1 MYALARE
8 EFERVLT
15 RSDLNE
21 LERLVAAVDPQPRRR
36 WRCLSY
42 CILDA
47 VWSMGA
53 PHDTVVVPLVHRVAH
68 EHGDD
73 NPLLPAGEPPPPDSM
88 SLWPFLSRFSE
99 KNPLTGYTNAQR
111 TSPHGARKADVAQK
125 HARVLLDH
133 GIQTVHNIEPLM
145 DNRRWF
151 PHVNATLAQLPGD
164 GRHGTRRSYLWML
177 AGENDRVR
185 PDHLVLRWFTR
196 YGLNLSPTSAHS
208 SCTSWRRVGP
218 KPASP
223 PPSGKSTTP
232 SGPPNA
238 RPRPPPTRPPQPVH
252 KPLPPAS
259 YNTASTNP
267 VPPQASPPEH
277 PFTTLRWSISGHT
290 SGPSWW
296 SCSARP

>member
-53 PHDTVVVPLVHRVAH
+53 PHDTVVVPLVHRVAR

-73 NPLLPAGEPPPPDSM
+73 NPLLPAGESPPPDSM

-99 KNPLTGYTNAQR
+99 RNALTGYTNAQR
-111 TSPHGARKADVAQK
+111 TSPYGALKADVAQK

-133 GIQTVHNIEPLM
+133 GIQTVHDIEPLM

-196 YGLNLSPTSAHS
+196 YGLDLSPISAHFLMYILAARRTETGQPSTVWEVNHAIWTAERS
-208 SCTSWRRVGP
+208 S
-218 KPASP
+218 KAPADASTAASAQTP
-223 PPSGKSTTP
+223 TPSQLQHRLDQPGTTP
-232 SGPPNA
+232 S
-238 RPRPPPTRPPQPVH
+238 
-252 KPLPPAS
+252 KPS
-259 YNTASTNP
+259 
-267 VPPQASPPEH
+267 
-277 PFTTLRWSISGHT
+277 
-290 SGPSWW
+290 
-296 SCSARP
+296 

>member
-47 VWSMGA
+47 VWTMGA

-73 NPLLPAGEPPPPDSM
+73 TPLLPPGEPPPEDSM

-111 TSPHGARKADVAQK
+111 TSPYGALKADVAQE

-133 GIQTVHNIEPLM
+133 GIQTVHDIEPLM

-177 AGENDRVR
+177 AGDTERVR

-196 YGLNLSPTSAHS
+196 YGLNLSPISAHFLMYILAARRTETGQPSTVWEVNHAIWTAERS
-208 SCTSWRRVGP
+208 SS
-218 KPASP
+218 ASADASTAASAASAQTP
-223 PPSGKSTTP
+223 TPSQLQHRLDQLGTTP
-232 SGPPNA
+232 S
-238 RPRPPPTRPPQPVH
+238 
-252 KPLPPAS
+252 KPS
-259 YNTASTNP
+259 
-267 VPPQASPPEH
+267 
-277 PFTTLRWSISGHT
+277 
-290 SGPSWW
+290 
-296 SCSARP
+296 